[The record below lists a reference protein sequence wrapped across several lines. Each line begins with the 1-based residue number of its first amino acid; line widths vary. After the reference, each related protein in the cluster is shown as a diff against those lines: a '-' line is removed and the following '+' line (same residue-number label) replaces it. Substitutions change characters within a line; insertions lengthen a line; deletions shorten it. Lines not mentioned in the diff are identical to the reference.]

1 VVARRVR
8 SLKLRDYL
16 TIAAIG
22 DTIVGISLSTSAL
35 EQTYGVAAHSLALLS
50 SYLFSMGLYV
60 VAISISQDSSLRKSI
75 KRSMVDLIDN
85 IGSAQ
90 MKVIRNQQKEM
101 EEQTGGFSYTV
112 SENDVKEYMA
122 LIIDERRRS
131 NILARD
137 GSNKKTTQQNVPNTI
152 ASKISDSI
160 SKRIEKGE
168 TNIIIKGLI
177 EKLQTAGTKIEK
189 TVSTR
194 TTETRVSPP
203 SSLFINPDTEAKY
216 ELILVNGEPL
226 RAFEFKDDF
235 SDEVGEGIITSLLSV
250 SDSSDHSNAVF
261 PESTRYH
268 HFYSSPK
275 LIVEYIGNNPST
287 LKVLAKVLGKEDQT
301 REVKSS
307 IREEPESEK

>member
-1 VVARRVR
+1 MGRFYYALAQRLSKNRQAPLSLWIVLSLPLILYLVGKTPGFFSGESLSGVDEPYRYYFRILFRAGTIAGNILFGLAFFVVARRVR

-35 EQTYGVAAHSLALLS
+35 EQTYGVAAHSLVLLS

-90 MKVIRNQQKEM
+90 MEQEVKGRVMKVIRNQQKEM

-137 GSNKKTTQQNVPNTI
+137 GSNKKTIQQNVPNAI
-152 ASKISDSI
+152 ASKISDSDI
-160 SKRIEKGE
+160 SKRIEKEE
-168 TNIIIKGLI
+168 TNIIIKDLI
-177 EKLQTAGTKIEK
+177 EKLQAAGTKIEK
-189 TVSTR
+189 TAI
-194 TTETRVSPP
+194 P
-203 SSLFINPDTEAKY
+203 
-216 ELILVNGEPL
+216 
-226 RAFEFKDDF
+226 
-235 SDEVGEGIITSLLSV
+235 
-250 SDSSDHSNAVF
+250 
-261 PESTRYH
+261 
-268 HFYSSPK
+268 
-275 LIVEYIGNNPST
+275 
-287 LKVLAKVLGKEDQT
+287 VLQKQE
-301 REVKSS
+301 
-307 IREEPESEK
+307 

>member
-1 VVARRVR
+1 
-8 SLKLRDYL
+8 
-16 TIAAIG
+16 
-22 DTIVGISLSTSAL
+22 
-35 EQTYGVAAHSLALLS
+35 
-50 SYLFSMGLYV
+50 
-60 VAISISQDSSLRKSI
+60 
-75 KRSMVDLIDN
+75 MVDLIDN

-90 MKVIRNQQKEM
+90 MEQEVKGRVMKVIRNQQKEM

-137 GSNKKTTQQNVPNTI
+137 GSNKKTIQQNVPNAI
-152 ASKISDSI
+152 ASKISDSDI
-160 SKRIEKGE
+160 SKRIEKEE
-168 TNIIIKGLI
+168 TNIMIRDLI
-177 EKLQTAGTKIEK
+177 EKLQAAGTKIEK
-189 TVSTR
+189 TASTR

-203 SSLFINPDTEAKY
+203 PSLFINPNTEAKY
-216 ELILVNGEPL
+216 ESILVNGEPL

-235 SDEVGEGIITSLLSV
+235 SDEEGEGIITSLLSV
-250 SDSSDHSNAVF
+250 SDSSDHSNAIF

-287 LKVLAKVLGKEDQT
+287 LKVLAKVLGKEKQT